1 MRRFL
6 VESLF
11 VATRQLRHRG
21 RQAGPMLA
29 GVGVAVV
36 LMFMQLGFRNSLYES
51 AVGVPRAVVAD
62 LFVTNA
68 LYESM
73 TVVPPWFPRSTL
85 HTIGAVDG
93 VATARPLY
101 VMALDVSS
109 PNRGVK
115 MGTWMLAYDLRQ
127 PIFRA
132 ADVNRAADLLNLPNA
147 VLLDSRSR
155 FEYQTVVAR
164 VQRGETPSLTLP
176 QGSATLSPYLTVA
189 GLFTQGPTF
198 FADGLMITSDLN
210 YYRWTQNPLD
220 RLSLGLVTLDPG
232 ADPQAVKRRV
242 QATVGDGLRVL
253 TREEFL
259 DQERNF
265 FATRT
270 PIGTI
275 FNFGLLVGM
284 VVGVVFVSQ
293 VLQGIVETNIREY
306 AVLSTMGYN
315 EYFLGAIVLEI
326 SLIVSFVTFVPSFFL
341 SILLYHL
348 AAGATTLPL
357 AMTPQ
362 SAATVFGAV
371 VCMGVLAALI
381 AMRKLKKSNPLDL
394 FS

>member
-1 MRRFL
+1 MRQFIA
-6 VESLF
+6 ESLF

-29 GVGVAVV
+29 GVGVAIV

-51 AVGVPRAVVAD
+51 AVGVPRAVSAD

-85 HTIGAVDG
+85 HRISAIDG

-101 VMALDVSS
+101 VQAVDVSS
-109 PNRGVK
+109 PSKGVK
-115 MGTWMLAYDLRQ
+115 MGSWMLAYDLRQ
-127 PIFRA
+127 PVFLA
-132 ADVNRAADLLNLPNA
+132 ADINQAADLLKLPNA

-164 VQRGETPSLTLP
+164 VRNGETPSLTLP
-176 QGSATLSPYLTVA
+176 QGSATLSPYLIVA

-210 YYRWTQNPLD
+210 YYRWMQTPLD
-220 RLSLGLVTLDPG
+220 RLSLGLVTLDP
-232 ADPQAVKRRV
+232 ATDPQEMKQRIQTA
-242 QATVGDGLRVL
+242 VGDGLRVL
-253 TREEFL
+253 TRQEFL

-284 VVGVVFVSQ
+284 VVGVVFISQ
-293 VLQGIVETNIREY
+293 VLQGIVEVNIREY
-306 AVLSTMGYN
+306 AVLSTMGYR
-315 EYFLGAIVLEI
+315 ESFLGMIVLEI
-326 SLIVSFVTFVPSFFL
+326 SLIVAVVTFIPSFAL
-341 SILLYHL
+341 SVLLYHL
-348 AAGATTLPL
+348 AANATTLPL
-357 AMTPQ
+357 AMTLE
-362 SAATVFGAV
+362 SAVTVFGAV
-371 VCMGVLAALI
+371 LCMGVLASLI